1 MQQIKGLLYLF
12 ENILPVVLKIRENN
26 ELDSHISHCFKIM
39 SIQWYILFSELHVLY
54 DTCCLD
60 IIRGTDFV
68 CMHWRVISH
77 NCTFRDFEHYR
88 LESLDRCR

>member
-26 ELDSHISHCFKIM
+26 ELDSHISHCFKMIA
-39 SIQWYILFSELHVLY
+39 YNGILFSELHVLY

-60 IIRGTDFV
+60 IIWGTDFV

-77 NCTFRDFEHYR
+77 DCTFRDSEHCR